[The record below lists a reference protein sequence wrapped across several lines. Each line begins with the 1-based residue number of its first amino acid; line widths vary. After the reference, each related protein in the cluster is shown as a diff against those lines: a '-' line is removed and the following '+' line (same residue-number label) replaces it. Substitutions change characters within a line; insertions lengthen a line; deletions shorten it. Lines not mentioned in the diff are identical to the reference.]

1 MTRFAP
7 VRSAARLS
15 LGLTLAASAPVL
27 VALFAPAFADRAQ
40 SIDLLRKVEYLLCA
54 GAALAALYLWLR
66 PVRSAEPDSSI
77 AAQQGAGRVEAS
89 EAELPGRAARFWA
102 FLPAV
107 PALVYLAL
115 FNQDAYQSLFLSD
128 QDFTNM
134 SAAFANTAYG
144 RGFLATPFLTT
155 GESASYLGHH
165 FAPGLALF
173 YGPAYALYRAVA
185 WFAEDPNSLAPAWRP
200 THYLYAV
207 LLWMTTALGLW
218 LWSSLALQMLRKTWQ
233 AALAVSVFA
242 GAFLAW
248 RLFASYHFEVLALP
262 LSAWLFRAAGE
273 RRVAALCVALLLW
286 LSVKEDFAIYSAA
299 FGVFLCVRKDLP
311 GRPWYGPLIVGVSL
325 AWFCL
330 ARYAW
335 MPYFAGA
342 SGVDWAHYWDAAH
355 WPTTRNPGPLLHALL
370 AFAFLPLLNLRFSV
384 VVLAPLML
392 AHALSYQPWH
402 QALLGH
408 YGYALL
414 PFLCYGWLLG
424 FARVEHWFEIFRSLR
439 FPALAAAA
447 LACMWLA
454 AARDPYMPPPALKA
468 DPRYAYLET
477 LLRGLPHGACLQTH
491 AQFTAHAPIDLM
503 VFPIAAPSANP
514 WSAHAPVVRA
524 LAGYEFQPG
533 ICERYYLLLEPGDAM
548 PPFYSVEMLTDFE
561 VWARANLR
569 LISEYKYARQDS
581 AGGRLLLFGR

>member
-1 MTRFAP
+1 MTQFAP

-15 LGLTLAASAPVL
+15 LGLTLAAAAPVL
-27 VALFAPAFADRAQ
+27 VALFAPAFAEREQ
-40 SIDLLRKVEYLLCA
+40 TIDLLRKVEYLLFA

-66 PVRSAEPDSSI
+66 PRRSADPDSSS
-77 AAQQGAGRVEAS
+77 AAAPDGAPPAMSDLAHPR
-89 EAELPGRAARFWA
+89 RAARFWA

-107 PALVYLAL
+107 PALLYLAF

-144 RGFLATPFLTT
+144 RGFLATPFLAT

-173 YGPAYALYRAVA
+173 YAPAYAMYRAVA
-185 WFAEDPNSLAPAWRP
+185 WFVQDPNALAAAWRP
-200 THYLYAV
+200 THYLYAI
-207 LLWMTTALGLW
+207 LLWMTAALGLW
-218 LWSSLALQMLRKTWQ
+218 LWSGLALRMLRKTWM

-242 GAFLAW
+242 GAFLTW

-262 LSAWLFRAAGE
+262 LSAWLFRAVGE
-273 RRVAALCVALLLW
+273 RRIAPLCVALLLW

-299 FGVFLCVRKDLP
+299 FGVFLSARTDLA
-311 GRPWYGPLIVGVSL
+311 GRRWYGPLIAGVSL

-355 WPTTRNPGPLLHALL
+355 WPTTRNPEPLFHALL

-384 VVLAPLML
+384 IVLAPLLL

-424 FARVEHWFEIFRSLR
+424 FARAEKWLEIFRSAR
-439 FPALAAAA
+439 FGALAAAA

-454 AARDPYMPPPALKA
+454 AARDPYMPPPALKT
-468 DPRYAYLET
+468 DPRYAYIET
-477 LLRGLPHGACLQTH
+477 LLRSLPHGACLQTQ
-491 AQFTAHAPIDLM
+491 AQFSAHAPIDLH
-503 VFPIAAPSANP
+503 VFPIAAPAANP
-514 WSAHAPVVRA
+514 WSVHAPVARS
-524 LAGYEFQPG
+524 LAEYTFQPG

-548 PPFYSVEMLTDFE
+548 PPFYSVEMLAEFE
-561 VWARANLR
+561 RWARANLR
-569 LISEYKYARQDS
+569 LISAYEYPKADG
-581 AGGRLLLFGR
+581 AAGRLLLFGR